1 MLEQLKNKLKI
12 KKMTENIILKETITK
27 GRPEIE
33 KKPKKKYYKTKT
45 KNVENVLTNM
55 VANSEK
61 PFVAASQGLKIPKSV
76 GSYCMGN
83 GKRFHIHLEKK
94 PNWLNRKCMKL
105 FLGWEWV
112 DSKSK

>member
-1 MLEQLKNKLKI
+1 MEK
-12 KKMTENIILKETITK
+12 EILKETITK
-27 GRPEIE
+27 GKPEIE

-45 KNVENVLTNM
+45 KNVENVLTDV

-83 GKRFHIHLEKK
+83 GKRFCIHLETK
-94 PNWLNRKCMKL
+94 PNWLHRNSMKL